1 MSKQRSYH
9 TVNLIQDA
17 WGLGLQGLCEVIA
30 LYAKLYHIRPD
41 ADIEPV
47 ITWGDGVL
55 QDTEKEIMIR
65 MQLANGGFLK
75 KKYVTAYWMGC
86 TPEEAEEQYLPES
99 EANDVE
105 SRFPLE

>member
-1 MSKQRSYH
+1 MPGPLTRLTNSCFLRAGPAS
-9 TVNLIQDA
+9 
-17 WGLGLQGLCEVIA
+17 
-30 LYAKLYHIRPD
+30 R
-41 ADIEPV
+41 
-47 ITWGDGVL
+47 
-55 QDTEKEIMIR
+55 
-65 MQLANGGFLK
+65 FLK